1 MLVKLVEQH
10 LPGCLHAGISV
21 IFLADRIIGGAVD
34 VHPQEIAII
43 LAVPSLQ
50 GDIAVGRIEIALRP
64 ISPEHPI

>member
-1 MLVKLVEQH
+1 MELVEH
-10 LPGCLHAGISV
+10 GFESCLHAGISV

-50 GDIAVGRIEIALRP
+50 RDIAVGRIEIALRP
-64 ISPEHPI
+64 ISPEYPI